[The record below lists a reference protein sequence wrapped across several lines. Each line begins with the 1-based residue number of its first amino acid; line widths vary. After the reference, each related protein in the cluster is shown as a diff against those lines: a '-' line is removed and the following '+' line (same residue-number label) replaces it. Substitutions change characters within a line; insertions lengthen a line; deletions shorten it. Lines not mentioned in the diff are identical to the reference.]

1 MKYKALIKFL
11 IVILTI
17 IAYAAD
23 APNINA
29 NENTSNTISL
39 GLTIPNIKTTDSIGL
54 AIDDGNFNFFSH
66 GDDGDLIFNSPAI
79 SLTHAGKFDF
89 SFIVGSHNKN
99 YNFQTSNEGDYDYV
113 DLIPVDGSASPGAI
127 AYNVGLQT
135 IVTKSNLNMFSYNQL
150 WDASDLNLNEDDFLH
165 QLRSQFLTK
174 VGFKANYS
182 QYSTKWDY
190 TNPSNSFTHYS
201 KESISMFSV
210 GPMLRLEAYGEPLNE
225 NTDIYYKADISALL
239 SRDSM
244 DAENSYRDNL
254 YIYNASDDRLTM
266 AGIVNLVVGMNNQ
279 HESGAVISLT
289 GALDIRNDLPFIAK
303 PICTTGMNCI
313 SANYVAQAKAAHL
326 DTRITVSPSINLSVS
341 LDF

>member
-1 MKYKALIKFL
+1 MKYKALIKFS

-54 AIDDGNFNFFSH
+54 AIDDGDFNFFSH

-89 SFIVGSHNKN
+89 SFIFGSHNKN
-99 YNFQTSNEGDYDYV
+99 YNFQTSNEGDYDFL
-113 DLIPVDGSASPGAI
+113 DLIPVDGSASPGEI
-127 AYNVGLQT
+127 INDEGLKT
-135 IVTKSNLNMFSYNQL
+135 IVTKSNLNMLSYSHL
-150 WDASDLNLNEDDFLH
+150 WDASDLNLNKDDFLH

-190 TNPSNSFTHYS
+190 TFYDS
-201 KESISMFSV
+201 KDSISVFSV
-210 GPMLRLEAYGEPLNE
+210 GPTLRLEAYAEPLNE

-244 DAENSYRDNL
+244 DAVNSYGNNSI
-254 YIYNASDDRLTM
+254 IYKASDDRIAM

-303 PICTTGMNCI
+303 PICTTGMDCD
-313 SANYVAQAKAAHL
+313 SADYAAQAKAAHL

>member
-99 YNFQTSNEGDYDYV
+99 YNFQTSNEGDYDYL
-113 DLIPVDGSASPGAI
+113 DLIPVDGSASPGQI
-127 AYNVGLQT
+127 IYNEGLKT
-135 IVTKSNLNMFSYNQL
+135 IVTKSNLNMLSYSHL
-150 WDASDLNLNEDDFLH
+150 WDASDLNLNKDDFLH

-190 TNPSNSFTHYS
+190 TNVNYHYDS
-201 KESISMFSV
+201 KDSISVFSV
-210 GPMLRLEAYGEPLNE
+210 GPTLRLEAYAEPLNE

-244 DAENSYRDNL
+244 DAENSYANNSN
-254 YIYNASDDRLTM
+254 IYNASDDRLTM

-313 SANYVAQAKAAHL
+313 SADYVAQAKAAHL

>member
-54 AIDDGNFNFFSH
+54 AIDDEDFNFFSH

-89 SFIVGSHNKN
+89 SFIFGSHNKN
-99 YNFQTSNEGDYDYV
+99 YDFQTSNEGDYDFL
-113 DLIPVDGSASPGAI
+113 DLIPVDGSASPGEI
-127 AYNVGLQT
+127 INDEGLKT
-135 IVTKSNLNMFSYNQL
+135 IVTKSNLNMLSYSHL
-150 WDASDLNLNEDDFLH
+150 WDASDLNLNKDDFLH

-190 TNPSNSFTHYS
+190 TFYDS
-201 KESISMFSV
+201 KDSISVFSV
-210 GPMLRLEAYGEPLNE
+210 GPTLRLEAYAEPLNE

-244 DAENSYRDNL
+244 DAVNSYGNNSI
-254 YIYNASDDRLTM
+254 IYKASDDRIAM

-303 PICTTGMNCI
+303 PICTTGMDCD
-313 SANYVAQAKAAHL
+313 SADYAAQAKAAHL

-341 LDF
+341 HDF

>member
-54 AIDDGNFNFFSH
+54 AIDDEDFNFFSH

-89 SFIVGSHNKN
+89 SFIFGSHNKN
-99 YNFQTSNEGDYDYV
+99 YDFQTSNEGDYDFL
-113 DLIPVDGSASPGAI
+113 DLIPVDGSASPGEI
-127 AYNVGLQT
+127 INDEGLKT
-135 IVTKSNLNMFSYNQL
+135 IVTKSNLNMLSYSHL
-150 WDASDLNLNEDDFLH
+150 WDASDLNLNKDDFLH

-190 TNPSNSFTHYS
+190 TFYDS
-201 KESISMFSV
+201 KDSISVFSV
-210 GPMLRLEAYGEPLNE
+210 GPTLRLEAYAEPLNE

-244 DAENSYRDNL
+244 DAVNSYGNNSI
-254 YIYNASDDRLTM
+254 IYKASDDRIAM

-303 PICTTGMNCI
+303 PICTTGMDCD
-313 SANYVAQAKAAHL
+313 SADYAAQAKAAHL

>member
-54 AIDDGNFNFFSH
+54 AIDDGSFNFLSH

-89 SFIVGSHNKN
+89 SFIFGSHNKN
-99 YNFQTSNEGDYDYV
+99 YNFQTSNEGDYDFL
-113 DLIPVDGSASPGAI
+113 DLIPVDGSASPGEI
-127 AYNVGLQT
+127 INDEGLKT
-135 IVTKSNLNMFSYNQL
+135 IVTKSNLNMLSYSHL
-150 WDASDLNLNEDDFLH
+150 WDASDLNLNKDDFLH

-190 TNPSNSFTHYS
+190 TFYDS
-201 KESISMFSV
+201 KDSISVFSV
-210 GPMLRLEAYGEPLNE
+210 GPTLRLEAYAEPLNE

-244 DAENSYRDNL
+244 DAVNSYGNNSI
-254 YIYNASDDRLTM
+254 IYKASDDRIAM

-303 PICTTGMNCI
+303 PICTTGMDCD
-313 SANYVAQAKAAHL
+313 SADYAAQAKAAHL

>member
-54 AIDDGNFNFFSH
+54 AIDDGDFNFFSH

-89 SFIVGSHNKN
+89 SFILGSHNKN
-99 YNFQTSNEGDYDYV
+99 YNFQTSNEGDYDFL
-113 DLIPVDGSASPGAI
+113 DLIPVDGSASPGEI
-127 AYNVGLQT
+127 INDEGLKT
-135 IVTKSNLNMFSYNQL
+135 IVTKSNLNMLSYSHL
-150 WDASDLNLNEDDFLH
+150 WDASDLNLNKDDFLH

-190 TNPSNSFTHYS
+190 TFYDS
-201 KESISMFSV
+201 KDSISVFSV
-210 GPMLRLEAYGEPLNE
+210 GPTLRLEAYAEPLNE

-244 DAENSYRDNL
+244 DAVNSYGNNSI
-254 YIYNASDDRLTM
+254 IYKASDDRIAM

-303 PICTTGMNCI
+303 PICTTGMDCN
-313 SANYVAQAKAAHL
+313 SADYVAQAKAAHL

>member
-1 MKYKALIKFL
+1 MKYKAFIKSL
-11 IVILTI
+11 IVPLTI

-29 NENTSNTISL
+29 NENTTNTISL
-39 GLTIPNIKTTDSIGL
+39 GLTIPNLKTTDSIGL
-54 AIDDGNFNFFSH
+54 VIDDVSFNFFSH

-89 SFIVGSHNKN
+89 SFTVGSHNKN
-99 YNFQTSNEGDYDYV
+99 YNFQTSNEGGYDYL

-127 AYNVGLQT
+127 INDEGLKT
-135 IVTKSNLNMFSYNQL
+135 IVTKSNLNMLSYSHL
-150 WDASDLNLNEDDFLH
+150 WDASDLNLNKYDFLH

-190 TNPSNSFTHYS
+190 TNVNSHYDS
-201 KESISMFSV
+201 KDSISVFSV
-210 GPMLRLEAYGEPLNE
+210 GPTLRLEAYAEPLNE

-244 DAENSYRDNL
+244 DSENSWVNNTT
-254 YIYNASDDRLTM
+254 IYKASDDRIAM

-303 PICTTGMNCI
+303 PICTTGMDCN
-313 SANYVAQAKAAHL
+313 SADYVAQAKAAHL

>member
-99 YNFQTSNEGDYDYV
+99 YNFQTSNEGDYDYL
-113 DLIPVDGSASPGAI
+113 DLIPVDGSASPGQI
-127 AYNVGLQT
+127 IYNEGLKT
-135 IVTKSNLNMFSYNQL
+135 IVTKSNLNMLSYSHL
-150 WDASDLNLNEDDFLH
+150 WDASDLNLNKDDFLH

-190 TNPSNSFTHYS
+190 TFYDS
-201 KESISMFSV
+201 KDSISVFSV
-210 GPMLRLEAYGEPLNE
+210 GPTLRLEAYAEPLNE

-244 DAENSYRDNL
+244 DAENSYANNSI
-254 YIYNASDDRLTM
+254 IYKASDDRIAM

-303 PICTTGMNCI
+303 PICTTGMDCD
-313 SANYVAQAKAAHL
+313 SADYAAQAKAAHL

>member
-11 IVILTI
+11 IVILSI
-17 IAYAAD
+17 ISYAAD
-23 APNINA
+23 APNIHA

-39 GLTIPNIKTTDSIGL
+39 GLTIPNIKTTDSISL
-54 AIDDGNFNFFSH
+54 AIDDGSFNFFSH

-99 YNFQTSNEGDYDYV
+99 YNFQTSNEGDNDYL

-127 AYNVGLQT
+127 INDEGLKT
-135 IVTKSNLNMFSYNQL
+135 IVTKSNLNMLSYSHL
-150 WDASDLNLNEDDFLH
+150 WDASDLNLNKDDFLH

-190 TNPSNSFTHYS
+190 TNVNSHFDS
-201 KESISMFSV
+201 KDSISVFSV
-210 GPMLRLEAYGEPLNE
+210 GPTLRLEAYAEPLNE

-244 DAENSYRDNL
+244 DAENSWVNNSI
-254 YIYNASDDRLTM
+254 IYKASDDRIAM

>member
-54 AIDDGNFNFFSH
+54 AIDDGDFNFFSH

-89 SFIVGSHNKN
+89 SFIFGSHNKN
-99 YNFQTSNEGDYDYV
+99 YNFQTSNEGDYDFL
-113 DLIPVDGSASPGAI
+113 DLIPVDGSASPGEI
-127 AYNVGLQT
+127 INDEGLKT
-135 IVTKSNLNMFSYNQL
+135 IVTKSNLNMLSYSHL
-150 WDASDLNLNEDDFLH
+150 WDASDLNLNKDDFLH

-190 TNPSNSFTHYS
+190 TFYDS
-201 KESISMFSV
+201 KDSISVFSV
-210 GPMLRLEAYGEPLNE
+210 GPTLRLEAYAEPLNE

-244 DAENSYRDNL
+244 DAVNSYGNNSI
-254 YIYNASDDRLTM
+254 IYKASDDRIAM

-303 PICTTGMNCI
+303 PICTTGMDCD
-313 SANYVAQAKAAHL
+313 SADYVAQAKAAHL

>member
-1 MKYKALIKFL
+1 
-11 IVILTI
+11 
-17 IAYAAD
+17 
-23 APNINA
+23 
-29 NENTSNTISL
+29 
-39 GLTIPNIKTTDSIGL
+39 
-54 AIDDGNFNFFSH
+54 
-66 GDDGDLIFNSPAI
+66 
-79 SLTHAGKFDF
+79 
-89 SFIVGSHNKN
+89 
-99 YNFQTSNEGDYDYV
+99 
-113 DLIPVDGSASPGAI
+113 
-127 AYNVGLQT
+127 
-135 IVTKSNLNMFSYNQL
+135 MFSYNQL

-174 VGFKANYS
+174 VGVKANYS

-190 TNPSNSFTHYS
+190 TFYDS
-201 KESISMFSV
+201 KDSISVFSV
-210 GPMLRLEAYGEPLNE
+210 GPTLRLEAYAEPLNE

-244 DAENSYRDNL
+244 DAVNSYGNNSI
-254 YIYNASDDRLTM
+254 IYKASDDRIAM

-303 PICTTGMNCI
+303 PICTTGMDCD
-313 SANYVAQAKAAHL
+313 SADYAAQAKAAHL

>member
-54 AIDDGNFNFFSH
+54 AIDDGDFNFFSH

-89 SFIVGSHNKN
+89 SFIFGSHNKN
-99 YNFQTSNEGDYDYV
+99 YNFQTSNEGDYDFL
-113 DLIPVDGSASPGAI
+113 DLIPVDGSASPGEI
-127 AYNVGLQT
+127 INDEGLKT
-135 IVTKSNLNMFSYNQL
+135 IVTKSNLNMLSYSHL
-150 WDASDLNLNEDDFLH
+150 WDASDLNLNKDDFLH

-190 TNPSNSFTHYS
+190 TFYDS
-201 KESISMFSV
+201 KDSISVFSV
-210 GPMLRLEAYGEPLNE
+210 GPTLRLEAYAEPLNE

-244 DAENSYRDNL
+244 DAVNSYGNNSI
-254 YIYNASDDRLTM
+254 IYKASDDRIAM

-303 PICTTGMNCI
+303 PICTTGMDCD
-313 SANYVAQAKAAHL
+313 SADYAAQAKAAHL

>member
-1 MKYKALIKFL
+1 MKYKAFIKSL
-11 IVILTI
+11 IVPLTI

-29 NENTSNTISL
+29 NENTTNTISL
-39 GLTIPNIKTTDSIGL
+39 GLTIPNLKTTDSIGL
-54 AIDDGNFNFFSH
+54 AIDDSGFNFFSH

-99 YNFQTSNEGDYDYV
+99 YNFQTSNEGDYDFL

-127 AYNVGLQT
+127 VANEGLKT
-135 IVTKSNLNMFSYNQL
+135 IVTKSNLNMLSYSHL
-150 WDASDLNLNEDDFLH
+150 WDASDLNLNKDDFLH

-190 TNPSNSFTHYS
+190 TNVNSHYDS
-201 KESISMFSV
+201 KDSISVFSV
-210 GPMLRLEAYGEPLNE
+210 GPTLRLEAYAEPLNE

-244 DAENSYRDNL
+244 DAENSWVNNSN
-254 YIYNASDDRLTM
+254 IYKASDDRIAM

-279 HESGAVISLT
+279 HDSGAVISLT

-303 PICTTGMNCI
+303 PICTTGMDCN
-313 SANYVAQAKAAHL
+313 SADYVAQAKAAHL